1 MGEIGEENRELKRSL
16 EKLSRAEEFDNSLMK
31 RIKNICKKG
40 DDHVE
45 FAQKVLLSLLQKKHC
60 VVRLNCVLIIDELF
74 QRSHHFRDL
83 LLEDFQAFVDFT
95 LGSDPSKPLPPPVS
109 QNKKLRTESIRKIK
123 HWFLKFGDGYK
134 KLRLSYNVLKQT
146 VDFDEMCLINDESRL
161 ARREREERLQR
172 LWDQRVNQV
181 SEEVAEYEP
190 DIQEWLMR
198 TGNLLEA
205 VTDVSAMTNYSEE
218 ISGQQSILVK
228 RFLPKSKAW
237 LSTLTKAGRS
247 VNQDL
252 LSRVIEIKNRL
263 ESSLDKFEAMSF
275 KPQAQKA
282 EKGDSLV
289 NNSKVD
295 SKNHEDPTTWH
306 ATVKKVTGQN
316 FDLNIQLEDRNRSV
330 DRSTERQMP
339 GTSGLNNVPTVKL
352 KNLQEPDKMVVDP
365 EKSRFWVSDHREGEV
380 LTMGS
385 TRIVSEFSGSMQ
397 PIKWTCRAK
406 MSNGMLCP
414 RMDRFKCPL
423 HGVIVARNEQGEV
436 TSDRKVNQ
444 TIPPTQTRPKVKRK
458 GMKSASK
465 WDETSR
471 SRIEKKIFNK
481 SSALRVAKDQKIYDK
496 IRTKD
501 KFVDQFN
508 Y

>member
-1 MGEIGEENRELKRSL
+1 MG
-16 EKLSRAEEFDNSLMK
+16 
-31 RIKNICKKG
+31 
-40 DDHVE
+40 
-45 FAQKVLLSLLQKKHC
+45 
-60 VVRLNCVLIIDELF
+60 
-74 QRSHHFRDL
+74 
-83 LLEDFQAFVDFT
+83 
-95 LGSDPSKPLPPPVS
+95 
-109 QNKKLRTESIRKIK
+109 
-123 HWFLKFGDGYK
+123 
-134 KLRLSYNVLKQT
+134 
-146 VDFDEMCLINDESRL
+146 
-161 ARREREERLQR
+161 
-172 LWDQRVNQV
+172 
-181 SEEVAEYEP
+181 
-190 DIQEWLMR
+190 
-198 TGNLLEA
+198 
-205 VTDVSAMTNYSEE
+205 SAMTNYSEE

-237 LSTLTKAGRS
+237 VLTLTKAGRS

-252 LSRVIEIKNRL
+252 MSRVIEIKNRL
-263 ESSLDKFEAMSF
+263 QSSLDKFEAMPF
-275 KPQAQKA
+275 KPQAQKV
-282 EKGDSLV
+282 EKDESLI
-289 NNSKVD
+289 NNSNVD
-295 SKNHEDPTTWH
+295 SKKHEDPTTWH

-316 FDLNIQLEDRNRSV
+316 FDLNIQLEDRNRTV
-330 DRSTERQMP
+330 DTESQMP

-352 KNLQEPDKMVVDP
+352 NNLQEPDTMVVDP

-385 TRIVSEFSGSMQ
+385 TRIVSEFSGSLQ
-397 PIKWTCRAK
+397 PIKWTCRAT
-406 MSNGMLCP
+406 MANGKLCP

-436 TSDRKVNQ
+436 TSDQKQNQ
-444 TIPPTQTRPKVKRK
+444 TIPLTRNRPKVKRK